1 MTMLDRPPHGH
12 ARPSFGRSRA
22 VRGFDL
28 FDTPPVALGPLFE
41 HEPLL
46 AGVTTVAEPFCGK
59 GNLVVAMRQRGLVVH
74 ASDIMNRGCPD
85 STVLDFFKMAER
97 PAGCDVLVS
106 NCAYNCIAGSAMQI

>member
-1 MTMLDRPPHGH
+1 MLDDPPHGR
-12 ARPSFGRSRA
+12 ARPSFGRPRA

-59 GNLVVAMRQRGLVVH
+59 GNLVVAMRERGLTVF
-74 ASDIMNRGCPD
+74 ARDILDRG
-85 STVLDFFKMAER
+85 
-97 PAGCDVLVS
+97 
-106 NCAYNCIAGSAMQI
+106 